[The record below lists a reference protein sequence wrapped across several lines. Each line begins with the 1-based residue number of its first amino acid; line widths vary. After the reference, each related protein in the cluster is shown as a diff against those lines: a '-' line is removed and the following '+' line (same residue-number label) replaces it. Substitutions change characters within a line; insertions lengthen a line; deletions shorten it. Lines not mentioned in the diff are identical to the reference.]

1 MFRVFDLRLCLLTMI
16 SGPWGL
22 FAGELLLG
30 SGAAPLFLKPG
41 FVDVLSVSRRR
52 YPLTVLGFT
61 KYLSYPNCEGHCNLL
76 KDTMVNVT
84 SNPAL
89 ALP

>member
-41 FVDVLSVSRRR
+41 FVDSISRRR

-61 KYLSYPNCEGHCNLL
+61 KYLLN
-76 KDTMVNVT
+76 DTMVNVT